1 MKVNVFYEKKKYKCV
16 IDFKK
21 LIAVLKLYA
30 ESELNNSHSYKDIQ
44 VSFNLI
50 SRREQKRINRTF
62 LNHNFNTDVITFN
75 LSENRIALIGDVYI
89 NLKKVRKNACKYN
102 VSIYEEIH
110 RVFIHG
116 FLHLLGYDDKS
127 FNDKKIMRIEE
138 NRFLKYVNKKCS
150 TWNNRYRN

>member
-1 MKVNVFYEKKKYKCV
+1 MKVNVFYEKKTYKCV

-21 LIAVLKLYA
+21 LITLLKLYA
-30 ESELNNSHSYKDIQ
+30 ETELSNSHSYKDVE

-62 LNHNFNTDVITFN
+62 LNHDFNTDVITFN
-75 LSENRIALIGDVYI
+75 LSEDSKALIGDVYI
-89 NLKKVRKNACKYN
+89 SLKKVRKNAYKYN
-102 VSIYEEIH
+102 VGVYEEIH

-127 FNDKKIMRIEE
+127 LKDRKIMRIEE

-150 TWNNRYRN
+150 TWNNGYNN